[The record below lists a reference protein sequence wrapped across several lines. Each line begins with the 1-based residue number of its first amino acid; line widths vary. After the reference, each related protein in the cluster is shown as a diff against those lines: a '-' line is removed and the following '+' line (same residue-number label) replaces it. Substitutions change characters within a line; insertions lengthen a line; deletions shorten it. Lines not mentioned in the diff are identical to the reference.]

1 MKKAWKRVAFVVK
14 FWRFLPFIRE
24 FYFARDVSIKHKVW
38 PITLIIG
45 YLLLPID
52 VIPDIFA
59 ILGFTDDLLFAT
71 FILQRLVKT
80 APPWLKEK
88 YDINDKKII

>member
-14 FWRFLPFIRE
+14 FWRFLPFVIE
-24 FYFARDVSIKHKVW
+24 FYFAREVLLKHKAW
-38 PITLIIG
+38 PIAFIFG

-52 VIPDIFA
+52 VVPDVFGIF
-59 ILGFTDDLLFAT
+59 GFTDDLLFTT

-88 YDINDKKII
+88 YDIKDKNYI